1 MSIPLRACWLTAAA
15 FAPAAC
21 GTLGAQ
27 EQPAVIAAHTEQSR
41 AELERAASSAMNGQL
56 VTFADDALT
65 RESVLTLERR
75 TPPGPQGRAATGR
88 TLEEPV
94 QFELVLRGARC
105 LLVHARTAASGSS
118 TEARCVPAAAAS
130 LARVSATDRAGGP
143 GCGPRSRREAAAERA
158 C

>member
-1 MSIPLRACWLTAAA
+1 MNTPLRACWLTAAA
-15 FAPAAC
+15 FASSAC

-41 AELERAASSAMNGQL
+41 TELERAASSAMNGQL
-56 VTFADDALT
+56 VTLADDALT

-94 QFELVLRGARC
+94 RLELVLRSGRC
-105 LLVHARTAASGSS
+105 LLVTADGREWELM
-118 TEARCVPAAAAS
+118 EARCVPAAT
-130 LARVSATDRAGGP
+130 R
-143 GCGPRSRREAAAERA
+143 
-158 C
+158 